1 MNVGGS
7 TDPGEKFARIRYAR
21 PREGVKP
28 KNELDNQQTLRK
40 FFCDFSRA
48 DSSEFSPERV
58 INQLENCHK
67 INPEFLGP
75 YKNAYQDEAVMK
87 NLVANFLRPVLAYV
101 HRTRKP
107 ELYAGYKNQLLDF
120 VENTLSNNRL
130 ELQEEPKAPVHSP
143 SYALAA

>member
-1 MNVGGS
+1 MNVGS
-7 TDPGEKFARIRYAR
+7 QEFARIKYAR
-21 PREGVKP
+21 PREGVEP
-28 KNELDNQQTLRK
+28 KNELANPQTARK
-40 FFCDFSRA
+40 SLCDFFRA

-67 INPEFLGP
+67 INSEFLRP

-87 NLVANFLRPVLAYV
+87 KLVDNFLRPVLAYV
-101 HRTRKP
+101 HRTRNP

-130 ELQEEPKAPVHSP
+130 ELQEKPKATVHSP

>member
-1 MNVGGS
+1 
-7 TDPGEKFARIRYAR
+7 
-21 PREGVKP
+21 
-28 KNELDNQQTLRK
+28 
-40 FFCDFSRA
+40 
-48 DSSEFSPERV
+48 
-58 INQLENCHK
+58 
-67 INPEFLGP
+67 
-75 YKNAYQDEAVMK
+75 VMK

-130 ELQEEPKAPVHSP
+130 ELQEEPKATVHYP

>member
-7 TDPGEKFARIRYAR
+7 TDPRGKFARIRYAR

-28 KNELDNQQTLRK
+28 KNELDNQQTARK
-40 FFCDFSRA
+40 FLCDFSRA

-67 INPEFLGP
+67 INPEFLRP
-75 YKNAYQDEAVMK
+75 YKNAYQDAAVMK
-87 NLVANFLRPVLAYV
+87 DLVANFLSPVLAYV

-120 VENTLSNNRL
+120 VENTLSTNRI
-130 ELQEEPKAPVHSP
+130 ELQEEPKATVHYP

>member
-7 TDPGEKFARIRYAR
+7 TDPRGKFASIKYAQ
-21 PREGVKP
+21 PREGVEP
-28 KNELDNQQTLRK
+28 ENELANQQTARK
-40 FFCDFSRA
+40 FLCDFSRA

-67 INPEFLGP
+67 INSEFLRP
-75 YKNAYQDEAVMK
+75 YKNAYQDETVMK
-87 NLVANFLRPVLAYV
+87 NLVVNFLRPVLAYV

-130 ELQEEPKAPVHSP
+130 ELQEEPKATVHSP